1 MVNPVGLMIEGATAA
16 LDDESHEE
24 HIERLQALNA
34 ELKAEV
40 TKLKKPR
47 FGSAILWQLP
57 GGVTADEAMGIVD
70 GRAEERQGKVA
81 KSASGRKERGQK
93 RELQLRL
100 GQQVFQQL
108 HDEEHVVTSMKGAA
122 GRAAMQALVV
132 YAGNDEQ
139 LKGSVKME
147 RLRTLA
153 AQSVVDIENWPDI
166 PGTSLP
172 AGAPRRR
179 PAAATAAAEEEEEE
193 EDDDEEEQEEEYQSE
208 SEGELSSD
216 SEDERLAN
224 EFNAHNGN

>member
-1 MVNPVGLMIEGATAA
+1 MPTAQLNGRRVCGRSDEAARHFAADRGVWACSVRTAA
-16 LDDESHEE
+16 PDHADRGHHALR
-24 HIERLQALNA
+24 ERVARRRWRWA
-34 ELKAEV
+34 C
-40 TKLKKPR
+40 PR
-47 FGSAILWQLP
+47 VRRRHDLRRH
-57 GGVTADEAMGIVD
+57 V
-70 GRAEERQGKVA
+70 RA
-81 KSASGRKERGQK
+81 
-93 RELQLRL
+93 
-100 GQQVFQQL
+100 
-108 HDEEHVVTSMKGAA
+108 T
-122 GRAAMQALVV
+122 
-132 YAGNDEQ
+132 
-139 LKGSVKME
+139 

-193 EDDDEEEQEEEYQSE
+193 DDDEEEQEEEYQSE